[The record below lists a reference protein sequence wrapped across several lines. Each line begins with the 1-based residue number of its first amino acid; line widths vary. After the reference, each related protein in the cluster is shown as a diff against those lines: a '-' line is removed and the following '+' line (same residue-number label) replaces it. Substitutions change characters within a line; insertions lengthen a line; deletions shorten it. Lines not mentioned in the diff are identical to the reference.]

1 MAQLFNSIGPTNELG
16 LLEHQIEFDTS
27 TVLATTLRE
36 TIATNPV
43 TQLWRWNELST
54 ARRAQGEPQY
64 FTGGLDD
71 NEPMTVPRVRSG
83 RSPRRNIGEPD
94 TISEEEQLKA
104 IKELNLEGK
113 LTAVEGETEEGLAL
127 RIKWKQEELARAY
140 VLSRSDGDVSTMVAQ
155 FGVGLFGSML
165 DPLNVAAGFVPV
177 IGVARYSKMLQQQAS
192 ALGRTRVRAQV
203 GAAEGIV
210 GTALIE
216 PGLLL
221 ATGAT
226 QYDYD
231 LYDSFANL
239 AFGAALG
246 GGMHGLAGAV
256 RDISGKTYGG
266 LPGME
271 SRLRRQDAPPDAPQA
286 EVTPPQPTR
295 SPESLANQRIAT
307 SVEQISEQDRRH
319 NISAALSMVM
329 SGKQVNGLDT
339 MLRKSLEET
348 FTVAPGPTPTR
359 NVIIDP
365 LNSRLENEPSLASGN
380 SIRVTASEGQNVQTS
395 YRDVAVAEKKVK
407 QLEKKGFVA
416 KVRSLGEDDHR
427 IDLDIENN
435 FVRHPD
441 GEYAIYRDLKTAEYA
456 AKLNK
461 NPDTD
466 LHVVRMGDEFLLY
479 EVQANTRTALGIRNA
494 LDASGNEIQMPLEV
508 PVVRSELS
516 PEAQGPTI
524 QEQAQQD
531 IRDVHSDDSNFGE
544 IQERELAAEVDRI
557 MENITETAD
566 VPQIEAEIAELEAQI
581 ETMRAEAG
589 DDALAQQDL
598 DNATQLLQKTR
609 ETEAAWQQAAVCVLG
624 GLT

>member
-1 MAQLFNSIGPTNELG
+1 M
-16 LLEHQIEFDTS
+16 
-27 TVLATTLRE
+27 
-36 TIATNPV
+36 
-43 TQLWRWNELST
+43 
-54 ARRAQGEPQY
+54 
-64 FTGGLDD
+64 
-71 NEPMTVPRVRSG
+71 
-83 RSPRRNIGEPD
+83 
-94 TISEEEQLKA
+94 
-104 IKELNLEGK
+104 
-113 LTAVEGETEEGLAL
+113 
-127 RIKWKQEELARAY
+127 
-140 VLSRSDGDVSTMVAQ
+140 
-155 FGVGLFGSML
+155 
-165 DPLNVAAGFVPV
+165 
-177 IGVARYSKMLQQQAS
+177 
-192 ALGRTRVRAQV
+192 
-203 GAAEGIV
+203 
-210 GTALIE
+210 
-216 PGLLL
+216 
-221 ATGAT
+221 
-226 QYDYD
+226 
-231 LYDSFANL
+231 
-239 AFGAALG
+239 
-246 GGMHGLAGAV
+246 
-256 RDISGKTYGG
+256 
-266 LPGME
+266 
-271 SRLRRQDAPPDAPQA
+271 
-286 EVTPPQPTR
+286 
-295 SPESLANQRIAT
+295 
-307 SVEQISEQDRRH
+307 
-319 NISAALSMVM
+319 
-329 SGKQVNGLDT
+329 
-339 MLRKSLEET
+339 
-348 FTVAPGPTPTR
+348 
-359 NVIIDP
+359 
-365 LNSRLENEPSLASGN
+365 
-380 SIRVTASEGQNVQTS
+380 
-395 YRDVAVAEKKVK
+395 AVAEKKAK

-427 IDLDIENN
+427 IDLDIKNN

-544 IQERELAAEVDRI
+544 IQERELAAEVNRI